1 MAFVSFSAAAKIVD
15 EILSIS
21 DGILAV
27 SIIDERRSG
36 EVLASK
42 SKESFD
48 KEFGVYREG
57 PKYGGTLAI
66 AMLSIANEVREIAGE
81 AKAIM
86 TTYDRCKMMLLR
98 MKSHGIM
105 VGLVLQSSVNAEDYN
120 NDIGNKIE
128 GLLAGDIR

>member
-1 MAFVSFSAAAKIVD
+1 MAFVSFSAAARIVD